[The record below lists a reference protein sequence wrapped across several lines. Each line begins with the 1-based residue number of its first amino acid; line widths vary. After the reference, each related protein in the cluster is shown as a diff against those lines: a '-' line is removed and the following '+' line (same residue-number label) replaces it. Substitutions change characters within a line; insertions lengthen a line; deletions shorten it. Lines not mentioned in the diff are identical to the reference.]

1 MRKLLIALIL
11 LCAASAWALELPGV
25 SASGFVD
32 AAFFNDANANP
43 DSGEFNG
50 FSLDQVE
57 VDLQRSLGEK
67 GFVRADIEYVNGADP
82 MNAIGYLEQG
92 YMQYNFPINDKS
104 LEVMFGKFNAPIGY
118 ELLDPVDM
126 FQYSH
131 SEVFTYGLPTNLT
144 GIKGYMSFT
153 DQVDLHAYIVNGWDN
168 NSENNDA
175 ITFGGRLGI
184 KPIEKIGLGLSAILG
199 PEAGGKDAKD
209 RTVIDVDVTANVT
222 EQLLL
227 GGELN
232 IGSETEAAVVDNE
245 LVDAGWMGFL
255 VMGHYDFNETFGLTG
270 RLGSFSDDY
279 GIRTGAPSN
288 KDLSYTSITIA
299 PTVKLGENMGC
310 LLEIRMDSA
319 NEEVWLDSDGKATD
333 ARTTAAFEVTYSF

>member
-1 MRKLLIALIL
+1 MRNILIALTL
-11 LCAASAWALELPGV
+11 LCAASVWALELPGV

-57 VDLQRSLGEK
+57 VDLQRSLVEK
-67 GFVRADIEYVNGADP
+67 RFVLADIEYVNGADP
-82 MNAIGYLEQG
+82 MNAIDYLEQG
-92 YMQYNFPINDKS
+92 YMQYNFPINDKT

-144 GIKGYMSFT
+144 GVKGYMSFCEKL
-153 DQVDLHAYIVNGWDN
+153 DLHAYIVNGWDN
-168 NSENNDA
+168 NAENNDA

-209 RTVIDVDVTANVT
+209 RTVFDVDVTANVT

-232 IGSETEAAVVDNE
+232 IGSETEVVGVD
-245 LVDAGWMGFL
+245 DAGWIGLL
-255 VMGHYDFNETFGLTG
+255 VMGHYDFNDTFGLTG
-270 RLGSFSDDY
+270 RYGSFDDDR
-279 GIRTGAPSN
+279 GVRTGVSSI
-288 KDLSYTSITIA
+288 KDMIYSSITIA
-299 PTVKLGENMGC
+299 PTVKLGENMCC
-310 LLEIRMDSA
+310 LFEIRMDSA
-319 NEEVWLDSDGKATD
+319 NKEVWLYSDVK
-333 ARTTAAFEVTYSF
+333 